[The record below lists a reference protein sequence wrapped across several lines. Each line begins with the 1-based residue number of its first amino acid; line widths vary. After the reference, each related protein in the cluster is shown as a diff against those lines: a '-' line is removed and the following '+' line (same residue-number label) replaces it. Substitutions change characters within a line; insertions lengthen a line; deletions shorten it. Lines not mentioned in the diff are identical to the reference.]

1 MLMIPVLKRVIIT
14 GGTGGLGQCIS
25 QRFITAGW
33 QVLALG
39 REDLDLTCPSAIEAF
54 FSANPC
60 DLLVCAA
67 GAICDQPLM
76 KMNESIWDEILDI
89 NYLAAK
95 RCALAAIPSMRDKN
109 QGHVVFISSYAAF
122 YPVAGQAAY
131 ATAKAALLGL
141 TSDLAFE
148 HGSNQIRVN
157 AILPGF
163 MDTRMTENVSSERKH
178 EVRKSHVM
186 GQFNTPA
193 IVADFIWF
201 LEERMPHTS
210 GQIFQL
216 DSRPSF

>member
-1 MLMIPVLKRVIIT
+1 MIAGLKRIIIT
-14 GGTGGLGQCIS
+14 GGTGGLGQCIR

-39 REDLDLTCPSAIEAF
+39 REDLDLTCPSAVETF
-54 FSANPC
+54 FSKNPC

-67 GAICDQPLM
+67 GAICDQPLI
-76 KMNESIWDEILDI
+76 KMNESVWDEILDI

-95 RCALAAIPSMRDKN
+95 RCALAAIASMMNKN
-109 QGHVVFISSYAAF
+109 QGHVVFISSYAA
-122 YPVAGQAAY
+122 YHPVGGQAAY

-141 TSDLAFE
+141 TRDLAFE
-148 HGSNQIRVN
+148 HGPNHIRVN

-163 MDTRMTENVSSERKH
+163 MDTPITENVSSERKR

-186 GQFNTPA
+186 GEFNTPA
-193 IVADFIWF
+193 IVAEFILF
-201 LEERMPHTS
+201 LEERMPYTS
-210 GQIFQL
+210 GQFFQL

>member
-1 MLMIPVLKRVIIT
+1 MIPVLKRIIIT

-25 QRFITAGW
+25 QRFIKQGW

-39 REDLDLTCPSAIEAF
+39 RQDLDLTSPSAIETF
-54 FSANPC
+54 FSKNPC

-67 GAICDQPLM
+67 GAINDQPLI
-76 KMNESIWDEILDI
+76 KMNESAWDEVFDI

-95 RCALAAIPSMRDKN
+95 KCARAAIASMIDKN
-109 QGHVVFISSYAAF
+109 QGHVIFISSYAACH
-122 YPVAGQAAY
+122 PAVGQAAY
-131 ATAKAALLGL
+131 STAKAAILGL
-141 TSDLAFE
+141 TRDLAIE
-148 HGSNQIRVN
+148 YGSNHIRVN

-163 MDTRMTENVSSERKH
+163 MDTPMTESVSSDRKR
-178 EVRKSHVM
+178 EVLHSHVI
-186 GQFNTPA
+186 GQFNTPE

-210 GQIFQL
+210 GQFFQL